1 MMKSLV
7 SMKQKLEPLGLYDL
21 SGSGEVDCELKAY
34 AEGLDTLFDTLDE
47 LQREYFIQTA
57 ESFGL
62 SRRESFEIRE
72 RAELPVQ
79 ERRDSLMYFERT
91 AMTGLTDSEFEEF
104 LERIGLTDYTLTVNH
119 SRGSMN
125 LRIADSKTD
134 GEKALIE
141 KQIRA
146 EIPTHM
152 RLDIS
157 YSE

>member
-1 MMKSLV
+1 MKSLV

-47 LQREYFIQTA
+47 LQRENFIRTA

-91 AMTGLTDSEFEEF
+91 VMTGLTDSEFAEF
-104 LERIGLTDYTLTVNH
+104 LERIGLTDYTLSVNH

-125 LRIADSKTD
+125 LSISDSKTD

>member
-1 MMKSLV
+1 MKSLV
-7 SMKQKLEPLGLYDL
+7 SMKHKLEPLGLYDL

-47 LQREYFIQTA
+47 LQRENFIQTA
-57 ESFGL
+57 ESYGL

-79 ERRDSLMYFERT
+79 ERRDSLMYYERT
-91 AMTGLTDSEFEEF
+91 VITGLTDSEFAEF
-104 LERIGLTDYTLTVNH
+104 LERIGLTDYTLSVNH

-152 RLDIS
+152 RLEIS

>member
-47 LQREYFIQTA
+47 LQRENFIQTA
-57 ESFGL
+57 ESYGL

-79 ERRDSLMYFERT
+79 ERRDSLMYYERT
-91 AMTGLTDSEFEEF
+91 VITGLTDSEFAEF
-104 LERIGLTDYTLTVNH
+104 LERIGLTDYTLSVNH

-125 LRIADSKTD
+125 LSIADSKTD

>member
-1 MMKSLV
+1 MDSLI
-7 SMKQKLEPLGLYDL
+7 SMRQKLEPLGLYDL
-21 SGSGEVDCELKAY
+21 SGFSEVDCELKAY
-34 AEGLDTLFDTLDE
+34 AEGLNTLFDTLDE
-47 LQREYFIQTA
+47 LQREYYIPTA
-57 ESFGL
+57 ESYGL

-72 RAELPVQ
+72 RNDLPVQ
-79 ERRDSLMYFERT
+79 ERRESLMYYERT
-91 AMTGLTDSEFEEF
+91 VMSGLTDSEFEEF

-125 LRIADSKTD
+125 LRIADSKTE

>member
-1 MMKSLV
+1 MKSLV

-34 AEGLDTLFDTLDE
+34 AEGLDTLFDMLDE
-47 LQREYFIQTA
+47 LQRENFIQTA

-79 ERRDSLMYFERT
+79 ERRDSLMYCERT
-91 AMTGLTDSEFEEF
+91 VITGLTDSEFAEF
-104 LERIGLTDYTLTVNH
+104 LEWIGLTDYTLTVNH

>member
-1 MMKSLV
+1 MMDSLI
-7 SMKQKLEPLGLYDL
+7 SMKQKLLPLGLYDL

-47 LQREYFIQTA
+47 LEREYYIPTA
-57 ESFGL
+57 QSYGL

-72 RAELPVQ
+72 RPELSVQ
-79 ERRDSLMYFERT
+79 ERRDSLMYYERT
-91 AMTGLTDSEFEEF
+91 VMSGLTDSEFAEF
-104 LERIGLTDYTLTVNH
+104 LQRIGLTDYTLNVNH

-125 LRIADSKTD
+125 LTIADSKTD

-152 RLDIS
+152 RLGIT

>member
-1 MMKSLV
+1 MKSLV

-21 SGSGEVDCELKAY
+21 SGSGEIDCELKAY

-47 LQREYFIQTA
+47 LQRENFIQTA

-91 AMTGLTDSEFEEF
+91 VITGLTDSEFAEF

-152 RLDIS
+152 RLEIS

>member
-47 LQREYFIQTA
+47 IQRENYIRTA
-57 ESFGL
+57 QSYGL

-72 RAELPVQ
+72 RADLPVQ
-79 ERRDSLMYFERT
+79 ERRDSLMYYERT
-91 AMTGLTDSEFEEF
+91 VITGLTDSEFAEF
-104 LERIGLTDYTLTVNH
+104 LERIGLTDYTLSVNH

-125 LRIADSKTD
+125 LSIADSKTD

>member
-1 MMKSLV
+1 MKSLV

-21 SGSGEVDCELKAY
+21 SGSSEVECELKAY

-47 LQREYFIQTA
+47 IQRENYIRTA
-57 ESFGL
+57 QSYGL

-72 RAELPVQ
+72 RADLPVQ
-79 ERRDSLMYFERT
+79 ERRDSLMYYERT
-91 AMTGLTDSEFEEF
+91 VTGGLTDSEFEEF
-104 LERIGLTDYTLTVNH
+104 LEMIGLTDYTFNINY
-119 SRGSMN
+119 SSGSISIA
-125 LRIADSKTD
+125 IADSKTD

-152 RLDIS
+152 RLEIS
-157 YSE
+157 YS

>member
-1 MMKSLV
+1 MKSLV

-47 LQREYFIQTA
+47 LQRENFIQTA

-79 ERRDSLMYFERT
+79 ERRDSLMYYERT
-91 AMTGLTDSEFEEF
+91 VITGLTDSEFAEF
-104 LERIGLTDYTLTVNH
+104 LERIGLTDYTLSVNH

-141 KQIRA
+141 TQIRA

-152 RLDIS
+152 RLEIS

>member
-47 LQREYFIQTA
+47 LQRENFIQTA

-79 ERRDSLMYFERT
+79 ERRDSLMYYERT
-91 AMTGLTDSEFEEF
+91 VITGLTDSEFAEF
-104 LERIGLTDYTLTVNH
+104 LERIGLTDYTLSVNH

-125 LRIADSKTD
+125 LSIADSKTD

-152 RLDIS
+152 RLDIT

>member
-1 MMKSLV
+1 MKSLV
-7 SMKQKLEPLGLYDL
+7 SMKHKLEPLGLYDL

-47 LQREYFIQTA
+47 LQRENFIQTA
-57 ESFGL
+57 ESYGL

-79 ERRDSLMYFERT
+79 ERRDSLMYYERT
-91 AMTGLTDSEFEEF
+91 VITGLTDSEFAEF
-104 LERIGLTDYTLTVNH
+104 LERIGLTDYTLSGNH

-125 LRIADSKTD
+125 LTIADSKTD

>member
-21 SGSGEVDCELKAY
+21 SGSSEVECELKAY

-47 LQREYFIQTA
+47 IQRENYIRTA
-57 ESFGL
+57 QSYGL

-72 RAELPVQ
+72 RADLPVQ
-79 ERRDSLMYFERT
+79 ERRDSLMYYERT
-91 AMTGLTDSEFEEF
+91 VTGGLTDSEFEEF
-104 LERIGLTDYTLTVNH
+104 LEMIGLTDYTFNVNY
-119 SRGSMN
+119 SSGSISIA
-125 LRIADSKTD
+125 IADSKTD

-152 RLDIS
+152 RLEIS

>member
-7 SMKQKLEPLGLYDL
+7 SMKHKLEPLGLYDL

-47 LQREYFIQTA
+47 LQRENFIQTA
-57 ESFGL
+57 ESYGL

-79 ERRDSLMYFERT
+79 ERRDSLMYYERT
-91 AMTGLTDSEFEEF
+91 VITGLTDSECAEF
-104 LERIGLTDYTLTVNH
+104 LEMIGLTDYTLSVNH

-125 LRIADSKTD
+125 LTIADSKTD

-152 RLDIS
+152 RLDIT

>member
-47 LQREYFIQTA
+47 LQRENFIQTA

-79 ERRDSLMYFERT
+79 ERRDSLMYYERT
-91 AMTGLTDSEFEEF
+91 VITGLTDSEFAEF
-104 LERIGLTDYTLTVNH
+104 LERIGLTDYTLSVNH

-152 RLDIS
+152 RLDIT

>member
-47 LQREYFIQTA
+47 LQRENFIRTA

-91 AMTGLTDSEFEEF
+91 VMTGLTDSEFAEF
-104 LERIGLTDYTLTVNH
+104 LERIGLTDYTLSVNH

-125 LRIADSKTD
+125 LSIADSKTD

>member
-1 MMKSLV
+1 MKSLV

-47 LQREYFIQTA
+47 LQRENFIQTA

-79 ERRDSLMYFERT
+79 ERRESLMYYERT
-91 AMTGLTDSEFEEF
+91 VITGLTDSEFAEF
-104 LERIGLTDYTLTVNH
+104 LERIGLTDYTLSVNH

-152 RLDIS
+152 RLDIT

>member
-21 SGSGEVDCELKAY
+21 SGSGEVECELKAY

-57 ESFGL
+57 ESYGL

-79 ERRDSLMYFERT
+79 ERRDSLMYYERT
-91 AMTGLTDSEFEEF
+91 VITGLTDSEFAEF
-104 LERIGLTDYTLTVNH
+104 LDRIGLTDYTLSVNH

-125 LRIADSKTD
+125 LSIADSKTD

-152 RLDIS
+152 RLDIT

>member
-91 AMTGLTDSEFEEF
+91 VMTGLTDSEFAEF

>member
-47 LQREYFIQTA
+47 LQRENFIQTA

-79 ERRDSLMYFERT
+79 ERRDFLMYYERSVT
-91 AMTGLTDSEFEEF
+91 GGLTDSEFEEF
-104 LERIGLTDYTLTVNH
+104 LEMIGLTDYTFNVNY
-119 SRGSMN
+119 SSGSIN
-125 LRIADSKTD
+125 LAIADSKTD

-152 RLDIS
+152 RLDIT

>member
-1 MMKSLV
+1 MKSLV

-47 LQREYFIQTA
+47 LQRENFIQTA
-57 ESFGL
+57 ESYGL

-79 ERRDSLMYFERT
+79 ERRDSLMYYERT
-91 AMTGLTDSEFEEF
+91 VITGLTDSEFAEF

-125 LRIADSKTD
+125 LSIADSKTD

-152 RLDIS
+152 RLDIT

>member
-1 MMKSLV
+1 MKSLV
-7 SMKQKLEPLGLYDL
+7 SMKHKLEPLGLYDL

-47 LQREYFIQTA
+47 LQRENFIQTA
-57 ESFGL
+57 ESYGL

-79 ERRDSLMYFERT
+79 ERRDSLMYYERT
-91 AMTGLTDSEFEEF
+91 VITGLTDSEFAEF

-152 RLDIS
+152 RLEIS

>member
-57 ESFGL
+57 ESYGL

-72 RAELPVQ
+72 RAELSAQ

-91 AMTGLTDSEFEEF
+91 AMTGLTDSEFAEF

>member
-21 SGSGEVDCELKAY
+21 SGAGEVDCELKAY

-47 LQREYFIQTA
+47 LQRENFIPTA

-79 ERRDSLMYFERT
+79 ERRDSLMYYERT
-91 AMTGLTDSEFEEF
+91 VMTGLTDSEFAEF

-119 SRGSMN
+119 SRGSIN
-125 LRIADSKTD
+125 LSIADSKTD

-152 RLDIS
+152 RLEIS